1 MGSFVFFL
9 KKINN
14 QVTVMPLR
22 EKNKYTCME
31 GFLHVY
37 LFLSSEMVKLNLQF
51 EKTQKLFVMVFWS
64 FSIGFVVILKFF
76 QGRLDNFKFLNITKK
91 ILLTRA
97 THISAS

>member
-37 LFLSSEMVKLNLQF
+37 LFLNSEMVKLNLQF
-51 EKTQKLFVMVFWS
+51 EKNKSYLWWCFGLF
-64 FSIGFVVILKFF
+64 
-76 QGRLDNFKFLNITKK
+76 RLA
-91 ILLTRA
+91 LLLF
-97 THISAS
+97 

>member
-1 MGSFVFFL
+1 
-9 KKINN
+9 
-14 QVTVMPLR
+14 
-22 EKNKYTCME
+22 
-31 GFLHVY
+31 
-37 LFLSSEMVKLNLQF
+37 
-51 EKTQKLFVMVFWS
+51 MVFWS